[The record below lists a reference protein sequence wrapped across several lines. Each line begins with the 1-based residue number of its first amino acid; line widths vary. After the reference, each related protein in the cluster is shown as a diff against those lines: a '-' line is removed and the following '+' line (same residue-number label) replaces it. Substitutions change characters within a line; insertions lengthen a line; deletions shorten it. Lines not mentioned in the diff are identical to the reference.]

1 MLLGLD
7 LCTQKFLISGVVK
20 ISYSKDIFFIY
31 KVNLSVKM

>member
-1 MLLGLD
+1 MLLVRFMY
-7 LCTQKFLISGVVK
+7 TKVLISGVVK